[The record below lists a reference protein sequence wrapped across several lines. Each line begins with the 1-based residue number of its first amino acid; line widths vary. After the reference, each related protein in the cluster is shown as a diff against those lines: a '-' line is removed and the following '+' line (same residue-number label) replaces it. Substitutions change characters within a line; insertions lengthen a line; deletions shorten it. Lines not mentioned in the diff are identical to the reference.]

1 MLNQPPD
8 YGTRK
13 KIETNTS
20 TINETIGARAWLQ
33 NAPQIITII
42 IIIAHIHQCIW
53 FSAGDS
59 KNHALI
65 DYLIA

>member
-42 IIIAHIHQCIW
+42 IIAHIHQCIW